1 MTEPLSAAT
10 RPRSPRPAARTFD
23 AAPDRL
29 RGRWPAT
36 DQLTG
41 PATRRAPGG
50 RADADGIAAAEVD
63 QRPTQRTQPDIIDVD
78 LIDAAQQDVAM
89 ERLAT
94 FAERTTAINA
104 QFTDPST
111 GEPASTN
118 PWSPSTHYGAPDTQ
132 HPFIPFP
139 APTSRLRRRR
149 QRRQQPDVFNAGG
162 RRAHARRLVFRF
174 PPSQHPVEHS
184 RGRGGLGGPPAWD
197 TTGAEGI
204 AAGFRGQPHGLC
216 HQHGIGG
223 PGDGRGHQHRVA
235 TQFHGLDDVTRPT
248 DAGAHRKHCP
258 DHRRRIWHRARTGA
272 GAAPQGATRSSS
284 PAVDC
289 PCSRR

>member
-184 RGRGGLGGPPAWD
+184 RRTRRPRRTTGVGYDRRGRNRGRLPRPAAWPLPSAWD
-197 TTGAEGI
+197 
-204 AAGFRGQPHGLC
+204 R
-216 HQHGIGG
+216 
-223 PGDGRGHQHRVA
+223 
-235 TQFHGLDDVTRPT
+235 RP
-248 DAGAHRKHCP
+248 
-258 DHRRRIWHRARTGA
+258 W
-272 GAAPQGATRSSS
+272 
-284 PAVDC
+284 
-289 PCSRR
+289 